1 MDVKFLSR
9 SISRERSKSF
19 LSLVLALILIFSL
32 LLSFA
37 VFFGFMNIAFGDVI
51 FVDDFESGSLTNFEV
66 VEFPGASSTV
76 QSSIKYAGNY
86 TVKQTVPAGAGFQST
101 ELRKILTAGYTT
113 LYARVWMYFP
123 QLPVGEDEL
132 QYLMDFNMPNA
143 VPTTWGDL
151 LVVHIDG
158 TGKWKI
164 VYFANSA
171 KNYHIVDSPKPSANT
186 WYCVTIGI
194 TLSSTD
200 GFAGVWIDDSPI
212 MHLSNLNNLDGL
224 PYDNIPNVFCSLVST
239 DPTQE
244 YTVYKDNFAIAEEY
258 IGTGVE
264 PPLKY
269 DLNGDGTVNILDI
282 SIVAE
287 AFGSRVG
294 DSNWNIIADLDKN
307 QVINILDISMV
318 AKDYGKTE

>member
-1 MDVKFLSR
+1 MLNYLGTSANYMINMIINR
-9 SISRERSKSF
+9 CILL
-19 LSLVLALILIFSL
+19 LSLVVFVSLA
-32 LLSFA
+32 
-37 VFFGFMNIAFGDVI
+37 NIAHADII
-51 FVDDFESGSLTNFEV
+51 FADDFESGGLTNFEV

-86 TVKQTVPAGAGFQST
+86 AAKQTVPAGPGFQST
-101 ELRKILTAGYTT
+101 ELKKILTAEHTT

-123 QLPVGEDEL
+123 QLPVGQDEL

-151 LVVHIDG
+151 LVVHIEG

-171 KNYHIVDSPKPSANT
+171 KNYRIVDSPRPSANT

-194 TLSSTD
+194 TLSSTN
-200 GFAGVWIDDSPI
+200 GFVGVWIDDSPI

-224 PYDNIPNVFCSLVST
+224 PYDTIPHVFCSLVST

-258 IGTGVE
+258 IGTGAE
-264 PPLKY
+264 PPLKS

-282 SIVAE
+282 NIVAK
-287 AFGSRVG
+287 AFGAYEG
-294 DSNWNIIADLDKN
+294 DPNWNERADLDQN
-307 QVINILDISMV
+307 GVINILDITTV
-318 AKDYGKTE
+318 AKDYGKST

>member
-1 MDVKFLSR
+1 MLNYLGT
-9 SISRERSKSF
+9 IANYMINMIINQCILL
-19 LSLVLALILIFSL
+19 LSLVVFVSLANIVHADIIF
-32 LLSFA
+32 A
-37 VFFGFMNIAFGDVI
+37 
-51 FVDDFESGSLTNFEV
+51 DDFESGGLTNFEV

-76 QSSIKYAGNY
+76 QYSIKYAGNY
-86 TVKQTVPAGAGFQST
+86 AAKQTVPAGPGFQST
-101 ELRKILTAGYTT
+101 ELKKILTAEHTT

-123 QLPVGEDEL
+123 QLPVGQDEL

-151 LVVHIDG
+151 LVVHIEG

-194 TLSSTD
+194 TLSSTN
-200 GFAGVWIDDSPI
+200 GFVGVWIDDVPI

-224 PYDNIPNVFCSLVST
+224 PYDTIPHVFCSLVST

-258 IGTGVE
+258 IGTGAE
-264 PPLKY
+264 PPLKS

-282 SIVAE
+282 SIVAK
-287 AFGSRVG
+287 AFGASDG
-294 DSNWNIIADLDKN
+294 DPNWNERADLDKN
-307 QVINILDISMV
+307 GVINILDISTV
-318 AKDYGKTE
+318 AKEYGKRSINT